1 MPSPDTS
8 LTLSCLVVDDEE
20 LARQLLGTYIER
32 MPNLELIASCKNPL
46 EASSWLGQGVDL
58 LFLDIQMP
66 EMTGIQWIK
75 TLSRKPQII
84 LTTAY
89 PEYALES
96 YQLEVTDY
104 LLKPFSF
111 ERFMQAVQKAAEW
124 KRLRTQSPPT
134 IPQEQTGSTDKD
146 YLMVKSGGKL
156 VRIRLDDLLWI
167 QGKGEYVQY
176 HTNSGNTLVLESL
189 KSLEEALPSESFMRI
204 HKSWIVRLD
213 AIDVM
218 EGSNVT
224 IAGEKIPV
232 GARYRDSLRSAF

>member
-1 MPSPDTS
+1 MPSPDAALS
-8 LTLSCLVVDDEE
+8 LSCLVVDDEE
-20 LARQLLGTYIER
+20 LARKLLETYIER
-32 MPNLELIASCKNPL
+32 LPNLELVASCKNPL
-46 EASSWLGQGVDL
+46 EASSWLSQGVDL

-75 TLSRKPQII
+75 TLSRNPQII

-89 PEYALES
+89 PEYALEG

-111 ERFMQAVQKAAEW
+111 ERFVQAVQKAAEW
-124 KRLRTQSPPT
+124 KRLRSQPT
-134 IPQEQTGSTDKD
+134 PVNAPESSSQPEKD

-156 VRIRLDDLLWI
+156 VRIRLEELLWI

-176 HTNSGNTLVLESL
+176 HTLSGNTLVLESL
-189 KSLEEALPSESFMRI
+189 KKLEEVLPSATFMRI

-213 AIDVM
+213 AIDM
-218 EGSNVT
+218 IEGNTVT

-232 GARYRDSLRSAF
+232 GASYRDSLRSAF